1 MVVFNFSVLDR
12 KYPFWANLVWKIKIF
27 SLERNLVSSLTRI
40 CKIQWW
46 CLFYWFRLETACLD
60 KFGPK
65 NQNCHFKL
73 KFCTKFYFN
82 MQNSMAIFSFFFCL
96 RREIP
101 FLGKFGPK
109 TKIVSLGRNL
119 MLWPIRKCRSPWCCS
134 LFLFSTRNTLFGQI
148 CDEHLAQF
156 CT

>member
-1 MVVFNFSVLDR
+1 MVFNFSVLDR

-27 SLERNLVSSLTRI
+27 SLERNLVSNLTRI
-40 CKIQWW
+40 CTPVCTNLVQ
-46 CLFYWFRLETACLD
+46 
-60 KFGPK
+60 K
-65 NQNCHFKL
+65 NNCQFKL